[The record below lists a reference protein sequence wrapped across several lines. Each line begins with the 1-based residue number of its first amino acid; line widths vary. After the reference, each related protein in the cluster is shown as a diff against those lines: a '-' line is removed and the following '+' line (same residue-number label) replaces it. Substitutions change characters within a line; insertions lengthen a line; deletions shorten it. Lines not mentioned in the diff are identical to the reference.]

1 MQIEVCVTSIWHYGF
16 LLLVSFCSN
25 FRKKNFGYFFRS
37 FEKKIKKQKKNV
49 RFCDKLQRFLR
60 TDECLV
66 AWATSDLR
74 LRDAIFY
81 LSQVLRNI
89 STSQVYYLSKN
100 LDLKFLVQS
109 SRFFFFSQLCAKYN
123 DPEQKNVKM
132 MDLFPVFSFD

>member
-1 MQIEVCVTSIWHYGF
+1 M
-16 LLLVSFCSN
+16 VSFLESPSVQIFQKKISN
-25 FRKKNFGYFFRS
+25 IFFRK
-37 FEKKIKKQKKNV
+37 FEKNNETKKNV

-100 LDLKFLVQS
+100 LDLKFLV
-109 SRFFFFSQLCAKYN
+109 
-123 DPEQKNVKM
+123 
-132 MDLFPVFSFD
+132 